1 MSEPEVST
9 SIAVSCST
17 PDSIKQQKITD
28 LLFSPS
34 VTVKKQE
41 MITESLVRYIA
52 KDMLPLSSVDGIG
65 FLEFMRTVSPNYE
78 VPCRNTIKRRMLGLY
93 LTEKNRVASDLNGI
107 DFIALTTDCWTSRS
121 NESYISITAHGITNE
136 WKIVNYIITTEL
148 MDERHTS
155 INLKEKLLDIIKDWN
170 IYIKVVCIVHDNA
183 INIKNAVCSMAPDIK
198 SRTCFAHSLQLC
210 VNKGLEDKYIK
221 DLLSTASSIVSHFKH
236 STVAS
241 KALLAAQKNLKI
253 STNKL
258 VQSVKTRWN
267 SVYAMLV
274 RLNDSRQAICSVLN
288 DRTVTTRTT
297 ALTLELSE
305 SKWELLEYLIKVLE
319 PFNLVT
325 NILSSAKTP
334 TISTV
339 QPILKSIVDNFL
351 KHDNTDLQQIQT
363 FKRILTQE
371 FETRFFDAAHEEAIF
386 FLNIASF
393 LDPRY
398 KNHFADNNNDG
409 NGTLTLIRNFIQ
421 TQLNFDDGAGI
432 NPTDRDTAQ
441 HLEMTALDILF
452 PDNERCSEQNELDK
466 YVKENTINKN
476 ACPLAWWKENSSRY
490 PNISKLAKKY
500 LCIPSTSTPSERAFS
515 TAGNIITAKRNCLS
529 GETAKWLIF
538 LSHNTKQ
545 HN

>member
-1 MSEPEVST
+1 MKGNQYVQNILKSVIDVLYDIVEFYVELLKTVEKFQLLDVDCNIGVYT
-9 SIAVSCST
+9 L
-17 PDSIKQQKITD
+17 KQQKLTD

-34 VTVKKQE
+34 VTVKKRE

-52 KDMLPLSSVDGIG
+52 KDMLPLSPVDGIG

-78 VPCRNTIKRRMLGLY
+78 VPCRNTIKRRMLELY

-121 NESYISITAHGITNE
+121 TESYISITAHGITNE
-136 WKIVNYIITTEL
+136 WKIVNYILTTEL

-155 INLKEKLLDIIKDWN
+155 INLKYKLLDIIRVWD
-170 IYIKVVCIVHDNA
+170 IYNKVVCIVHDNA

-198 SRTCFAHSLQLC
+198 K
-210 VNKGLEDKYIK
+210 NKSIK

-241 KALLAAQKNLKI
+241 KALLAAQKKLKM

-258 VQSVKTRWN
+258 AQSVKTRWN

-288 DRTVTTRTT
+288 DHTVTTRTT

-305 SKWELLEYLIKVLE
+305 
-319 PFNLVT
+319 T
-325 NILSSAKTP
+325 KTP

-351 KHDNTDLQQIQT
+351 KHNNTDLQQIQT
-363 FKRILTQE
+363 FKRILTRE
-371 FETRFFDAAHEEAIF
+371 FQTRFFDAAHEEEIF

-409 NGTLTLIRNFIQ
+409 FNKKFHIQ
-421 TQLNFDDGAGI
+421 TQLHFDDGAGI
-432 NPTDRDTAQ
+432 NQTDRDTAQ

-490 PNISKLAKKY
+490 SNISKLAKKY

-515 TAGNIITAKRNCLS
+515 NAGNIITAKRNCLS

>member
-1 MSEPEVST
+1 PFEGDDDDDAEDIILNGEESHSENSQTVSEPEVST
-9 SIAVSCST
+9 SITVSCST

-93 LTEKNRVASDLNGI
+93 LTEKNRVASGLNGI

-155 INLKEKLLDIIKDWN
+155 INLKEKLLDIISDWD
-170 IYIKVVCIVHDNA
+170 IYNKVVCIVHDNA

-210 VNKGLEDKYIK
+210 VNKGLEDKSIK

-241 KALLAAQKNLKI
+241 KALLAAQKNLKM

-339 QPILKSIVDNFL
+339 QPILKN
-351 KHDNTDLQQIQT
+351 
-363 FKRILTQE
+363 
-371 FETRFFDAAHEEAIF
+371 
-386 FLNIASF
+386 
-393 LDPRY
+393 PRY
-398 KNHFADNNNDG
+398 KNHLIDNNND
-409 NGTLTLIRNFIQ
+409 GTLTLIRNFIQ

-432 NPTDRDTAQ
+432 NQTDRDTAQ

-490 PNISKLAKKY
+490 PNILKLAKKY

-545 HN
+545 QN

>member
-1 MSEPEVST
+1 
-9 SIAVSCST
+9 
-17 PDSIKQQKITD
+17 
-28 LLFSPS
+28 
-34 VTVKKQE
+34 

-121 NESYISITAHGITNE
+121 TESYISITAHGITNE
-136 WKIVNYIITTEL
+136 WKIVNYILTTEL

-155 INLKEKLLDIIKDWN
+155 INLKEKLLDIIRVWD
-170 IYIKVVCIVHDNA
+170 IYNKVVCIVHDNA

-198 SRTCFAHSLQLC
+198 SRTRFAHSLQLC
-210 VNKGLEDKYIK
+210 VNKGLEDKSIK

-241 KALLAAQKNLKI
+241 KALLAAQKNLKM

-351 KHDNTDLQQIQT
+351 KHNNTDLQQIQT
-363 FKRILTQE
+363 FKRILTRE
-371 FETRFFDAAHEEAIF
+371 FQTRFFDAAHEEDIF
-386 FLNIASF
+386 ILNIASF
-393 LDPRY
+393 LDPCY
-398 KNHFADNNNDG
+398 KNHFTDNNNDG
-409 NGTLTLIRNFIQ
+409 MMDLIRNFIQ

-432 NPTDRDTAQ
+432 NQTDRDTAQ

-476 ACPLAWWKENSSRY
+476 ACPLA
-490 PNISKLAKKY
+490 
-500 LCIPSTSTPSERAFS
+500 
-515 TAGNIITAKRNCLS
+515 
-529 GETAKWLIF
+529 
-538 LSHNTKQ
+538 
-545 HN
+545 

>member
-1 MSEPEVST
+1 MVDMLSPFKVVIHIPFEGDDDAEDIILNGEESHSENSQTVSEPEVST

-34 VTVKKQE
+34 MTVKKQE
-41 MITESLVRYIA
+41 MITESIVRYIA
-52 KDMLPLSSVDGIG
+52 KDMLPLSSKNAWTLLD
-65 FLEFMRTVSPNYE
+65 R
-78 VPCRNTIKRRMLGLY
+78 
-93 LTEKNRVASDLNGI
+93 KNRVASDLNGI

-121 NESYISITAHGITNE
+121 TESYISITAHGITNE
-136 WKIVNYIITTEL
+136 WKIVNYILTTEL

-155 INLKEKLLDIIKDWN
+155 INLKDKLLDIIRVWD
-170 IYIKVVCIVHDNA
+170 IYNKVVCIVHDNA

-198 SRTCFAHSLQLC
+198 SRTCFAHSLQRC
-210 VNKGLEDKYIK
+210 VNKGLEDKSIK

-241 KALLAAQKNLKI
+241 KAFLAAQKNLKM

-258 VQSVKTRWN
+258 VQSVKIRWN

-339 QPILKSIVDNFL
+339 QPILKN
-351 KHDNTDLQQIQT
+351 
-363 FKRILTQE
+363 
-371 FETRFFDAAHEEAIF
+371 
-386 FLNIASF
+386 
-393 LDPRY
+393 PRY
-398 KNHFADNNNDG
+398 KNQFADNNNDG
-409 NGTLTLIRNFIQ
+409 MMDLIRNFIQ

-432 NPTDRDTAQ
+432 IKTDRDTAQ

-466 YVKENTINKN
+466 YVKEKTINKN
-476 ACPLAWWKENSSRY
+476 ACPLVWWKENSSRY
-490 PNISKLAKKY
+490 PNISKLAKKKV
-500 LCIPSTSTPSERAFS
+500 CIPSTSTPSERAFS
-515 TAGNIITAKRNCLS
+515 NAGNIITAKRNCLS
-529 GETAKWLIF
+529 GETAKLLIF

-545 HN
+545 QN